1 MFTGSCHCSQ
11 GVVKGILLPKSKLL
25 HGNQGLLKFSM
36 GLNSM
41 SLTSHIVTVKR
52 SGRKL
57 LLAWLLP
64 SVRVISCLPL
74 RPSLGHS
81 GWFSTSHNVKRKGAL
96 GNSLHTQNKQ
106 NRAHFKIHAVLCV
119 HLPACSGLKNVL
131 KWFIIKGIQRMK
143 QISFDFP
150 LNWPCLQKLH
160 YKLTS
165 SALLCLHMLPQ
176 PPHFNG
182 ISSIAGELQSMEC
195 SVRTD

>member
-1 MFTGSCHCSQ
+1 MGSCHCSQ
-11 GVVKGILLPKSKLL
+11 GVVKGILLPKSELL

-106 NRAHFKIHAVLCV
+106 IEHISKSMLCFV
-119 HLPACSGLKNVL
+119 YIFL
-131 KWFIIKGIQRMK
+131 
-143 QISFDFP
+143 
-150 LNWPCLQKLH
+150 
-160 YKLTS
+160 
-165 SALLCLHMLPQ
+165 SALVSRMLWNDLLSKEYKGWSRY
-176 PPHFNG
+176 HL
-182 ISSIAGELQSMEC
+182 ISPSTGLVSRNCTINSPVLPFCVCCPSHHILMASHL
-195 SVRTD
+195 